1 MKKKFLSLMMAAA
14 VVATTS
20 VSAFAN
26 ETKTSTGDIEHEI
39 SIEGNIKNKNDVA
52 LPSTISVSVPTST
65 SFTVDKDGKLI
76 SGTMNIVN
84 EGAKSVDIY
93 AYKFNDPNNERGI
106 NIKKSIDES
115 TDKKE
120 YVSLALKGGDEEI
133 YFSSSAS
140 ISRGIYKSFDE
151 EKGLGEHDEK
161 KIKTLAE
168 GGQVALSFYG
178 KGGKTGTLENP
189 LQEKFTLT
197 LKIKATPETPATPAT
212 SVTEE
217 SHL

>member
-14 VVATTS
+14 VIATTS
-20 VSAFAN
+20 VSAFADV
-26 ETKTSTGDIEHEI
+26 TKTNTGDIDHEI

-52 LPSTISVSVPTST
+52 LPSTISVSVPTNT
-65 SFTVDKDGKLI
+65 SFTVDKTGKLI
-76 SGTMNIVN
+76 SGTMNVLNMGSTSIDV
-84 EGAKSVDIY
+84 Y

-106 NIKKSIDES
+106 NIKKSIDEN

-120 YVSLALKGGDEEI
+120 NVSLALKGGDEEI

-140 ISRGIYKSFDE
+140 ITRGIYKSFDE
-151 EKGLGEHDEK
+151 DEGLEEDDEK

-178 KGGKTGTLENP
+178 KGGKTGSLENP

-197 LKIKATPETPATPAT
+197 LKIKATPETPATQVNEV
-212 SVTEE
+212 SQR
-217 SHL
+217 